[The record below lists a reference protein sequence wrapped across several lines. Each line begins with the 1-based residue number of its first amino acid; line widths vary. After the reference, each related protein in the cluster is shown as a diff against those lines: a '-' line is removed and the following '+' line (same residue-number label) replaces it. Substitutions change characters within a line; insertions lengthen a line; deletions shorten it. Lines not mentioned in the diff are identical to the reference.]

1 MVRAPIDKL
10 FHIFQ
15 ISFIQGS
22 EKRKLFQL
30 MYDVFVL
37 HMDHPYRFSYVA
49 AIYFKFYLFLTI
61 GKRKNPP

>member
-1 MVRAPIDKL
+1 MVSAPIDKL

-49 AIYFKFYLFLTI
+49 AI
-61 GKRKNPP
+61 